1 MNADS
6 PIQFFLSGWGLNKK
20 CLEVVTMKKVE
31 LKEVKAYEAPGH
43 FGMTAMKLHGTEE
56 SGAKKF
62 CMGLSH
68 FLPGGGA
75 EWAYEDNPLEK
86 IYFVL
91 KGEIAVKSKT
101 EEFVLR
107 KWDSLFLG
115 PNEGRE
121 LINKTNK
128 PASMLVVINYP
139 DQE

>member
-1 MNADS
+1 
-6 PIQFFLSGWGLNKK
+6 
-20 CLEVVTMKKVE
+20 MKKVE
-31 LKEVKAYEAPGH
+31 LKDVKTYEAPAH
-43 FGMTAMKLHGTEE
+43 FGMTAMRLHGKEE
-56 SGAKKF
+56 TGATKF
-62 CMGLSH
+62 WMGLSH

-91 KGEIAVKSKT
+91 DGEITVKTKT
-101 EEFVLR
+101 DEVVLR

-121 LINKTNK
+121 VMNNTKK

-139 DQE
+139 D

>member
-1 MNADS
+1 
-6 PIQFFLSGWGLNKK
+6 
-20 CLEVVTMKKVE
+20 MKKIQISD
-31 LKEVKAYEAPGH
+31 LKPYAAPGH
-43 FGMTAMKLHGTEE
+43 FGMTAMRLHGKEE
-56 SGAKKF
+56 SGATRF
-62 CMGLSH
+62 WMGLSH

-91 KGEIAVKSKT
+91 EGELTVKSKT

-107 KWDSLFLG
+107 KGDSLFLG

-121 LINKTNK
+121 LINNTNM

-139 DQE
+139 E

>member
-1 MNADS
+1 
-6 PIQFFLSGWGLNKK
+6 
-20 CLEVVTMKKVE
+20 MKKIE
-31 LKEVKAYEAPGH
+31 LKDVETYEAPGH
-43 FGMTAMKLHGTEE
+43 FGMTAMRLHGKEE

-62 CMGLSH
+62 WMGLSH
-68 FLPGGGA
+68 FLPRGGA

-91 KGEIAVKSKT
+91 EGEVTIKSNT
-101 EEFVLR
+101 EEYVLG

-121 LINKTNK
+121 LINNTNK

-139 DQE
+139 E